1 VVQFATEMLS
11 CHAEMSMPNSLCA
24 EAGATLLKTAVAA
37 IAKTVNRRTAFIDI
51 FRLMLTFSLRR
62 NLD

>member
-1 VVQFATEMLS
+1 
-11 CHAEMSMPNSLCA
+11 MPNSLCA
-24 EAGATLLKTAVAA
+24 DAVAAPLKTAVAA
-37 IAKTVNRRTAFIDI
+37 TAKTVNRRTAFIDI